1 MQLFYNPN
9 IDETTESFS
18 FDKEESKHIIKVLRK
33 KDTDILFVTN
43 GLGLLLKTEITL
55 ASDNKCTV
63 KTLATEQAETSKYH
77 LHLAVAPTK
86 MNDRYEW
93 FLEKATEIGVH
104 EITPIICD
112 RSERKAVNQE
122 RFEKIL
128 LTAMKQSN
136 VCFLPKLNEAITF
149 KEFIKHKNDG
159 LQLIAHCEETNKKS
173 LKSVLKA
180 NENVTLLIGPEGD
193 FSEKEIA
200 LAIEN
205 NFVAVSLGNTRL
217 RTETAAIVACHS
229 VVFLNESPL
238 TPTRATA
245 NWRSKGGIT
254 E

>member
-9 IDETTESFS
+9 INESTETFS

-43 GLGLLLKTEITL
+43 GLGLLFKTEITL
-55 ASDNKCTV
+55 ASDSKCTV
-63 KTLATEQAETSKYH
+63 QILSFEKATPSKFQ

-93 FLEKATEIGVH
+93 FLEKATEIGIH

-112 RSERKAVNQE
+112 RSERKVVNTE
-122 RFEKIL
+122 RFDKIL

-136 VCFLPKLNEAITF
+136 VLFLPKLNEAITF
-149 KEFIKHKNDG
+149 KEFIKHKKEG
-159 LQLIAHCEETNKKS
+159 LQLIAHCEETDKKS
-173 LKSVLKA
+173 LKSVLKP

-200 LAIEN
+200 LALEN
-205 NFVAVSLGNTRL
+205 NFIPVSLGNTRL

-229 VVFLNESPL
+229 VAFVNED
-238 TPTRATA
+238 
-245 NWRSKGGIT
+245 
-254 E
+254 